1 MRPASVA
8 KVLAALLIAWPAA
21 CRAGALEWEHTTVP
35 VEVSPGRKGTA
46 EFVFRNTSDHP
57 VRIRSVPV
65 SCGCMSP
72 ALHQRDFAAG
82 EKGSLPI
89 TYAPKGRPGV
99 RAYRLYVVT
108 DEKGQAPYELILE
121 VHETE

>member
-1 MRPASVA
+1 MR
-8 KVLAALLIAWPAA
+8 LAAFLLLALPAA
-21 CRAGALEWEHTTVP
+21 CFAGALEWEQTRVP
-35 VEVSPGRKGTA
+35 VDVAPGAKGSA
-46 EFVFRNTSDHP
+46 EFRFRNTSDHA

-72 ALHQRDFAAG
+72 ALSRREFAPG
-82 EKGSLPI
+82 ETGAIPI
-89 TYAPKGRPGV
+89 SYAPKGRPGV

-121 VHETE
+121 VHEAPKAD